1 LALRSTA
8 TTGTLSLPPTWCAT
22 GDVGTA
28 VVDAVVTGT
37 GTGTGT
43 TGALETTRTTGR
55 RGDHSDVNSC
65 WAACSALVVAR
76 ARDVKNEG
84 ASDIG
89 ITCAK

>member
-1 LALRSTA
+1 M
-8 TTGTLSLPPTWCAT
+8 LPPTWCAT
-22 GDVGTA
+22 GA
-28 VVDAVVTGT
+28 VVVEVVGDVIAPVIGGAATG
-37 GTGTGT
+37 

-89 ITCAK
+89 ITRAK